1 VQNPISAVE
10 DTYIKPKWGLF
21 TFLRKVRQDQ
31 LSVLTPEVFHRRL
44 LSGRLFRLRW
54 FLVNWPDYIEHVLL
68 DNHQNYIKGR
78 FSDALLGPIV
88 GQGMLTSE
96 GTAWRRLRRIAAPAF
111 HQRSIARFVDEMV
124 HCTTSMLQHWEGRSE
139 SFDIAS
145 EMTELTLDVITRTMF
160 STNISSEVTR
170 LRQLMQTVL
179 QLTYPNTADLLGLPL
194 WIPRMRSK
202 TKQRAIA
209 ELDLLVARILASRR
223 QAADENKDLLS
234 LLLAARDEETGEG
247 LNERQLRDEIMTIF
261 LAGHETTA
269 NALAFTW
276 YLLATHP
283 DVDARLQDELARV
296 LDGWAP
302 VYGDIAQLRYT
313 RMIFEETLRLY
324 PPVYQIG
331 RTALGPD
338 IIGGVTVPKG
348 AIVTIH
354 TYGTHR
360 NPALWPDPERF
371 DPERFAPDRS
381 AGRHR
386 FAYLP
391 FGGGPRICIGQ
402 GFAMAEAVVVIASVA
417 QRFRFSL
424 APGRS
429 VQPVGLFTLRAK
441 DGVWVTAA
449 PRQPAMR
456 TEVAAAE

>member
-1 VQNPISAVE
+1 VQNPVPAVE
-10 DTYIKPKWGLF
+10 DTYIAPKWGLF
-21 TFLRKVRQDQ
+21 TFLRKVREDQ
-31 LSVLTPEVFHRRL
+31 LSILSPEVFDRRL

-54 FLVNWPDYIEHVLL
+54 FRVNWPDYIEHVLL

-88 GQGMLTSE
+88 GEGMLTSE
-96 GTAWRRLRRIAAPAF
+96 GAAWRRLRRIAAPAF
-111 HQRSIARFVDEMV
+111 HQRSVARFVDDMV
-124 HCTTSMLQHWEGRSE
+124 HCTAAMLERWKGRSE
-139 SFDIAS
+139 PFNIAS
-145 EMTELTLDVITRTMF
+145 DMTELTLDIITRSMF
-160 STNISSEVTR
+160 STDISSEVTR
-170 LRQLMQTVL
+170 LRQLIQTVL
-179 QLTYPNTADLLGLPL
+179 QLTFPGTADLLGLPG
-194 WIPRMRSK
+194 WIPRMRSR

-209 ELDLLVARILASRR
+209 ELDKLVEHILASRR
-223 QAADENKDLLS
+223 QEADENGDLLS
-234 LLLAARDEETGEG
+234 LLLAARDEETGEA
-247 LNERQLRDEIMTIF
+247 LSHRQLRDEIMTIF

-283 DVDARLQDELARV
+283 EVDARLQEELTHV
-296 LDGWAP
+296 LDGRAP
-302 VYGDIAQLRYT
+302 VYADVARLRYT

-324 PPVYQIG
+324 PPAYQIG

-338 IIGGVTVPKG
+338 VIGGVTVPKG
-348 AIVTIH
+348 AVVTIH
-354 TYGTHR
+354 TYVTHR
-360 NPALWPDPERF
+360 NPTLWPDPERF
-371 DPERFAPDRS
+371 DPERFTPERS

-417 QRFRFSL
+417 QRFRLSL
-424 APGRS
+424 VPGHS

-449 PRQPAMR
+449 PRQPAVR
-456 TEVAAAE
+456 AGSAAAE

>member
-1 VQNPISAVE
+1 
-10 DTYIKPKWGLF
+10 
-21 TFLRKVRQDQ
+21 
-31 LSVLTPEVFHRRL
+31 
-44 LSGRLFRLRW
+44 
-54 FLVNWPDYIEHVLL
+54 
-68 DNHQNYIKGR
+68 
-78 FSDALLGPIV
+78 
-88 GQGMLTSE
+88 
-96 GTAWRRLRRIAAPAF
+96 
-111 HQRSIARFVDEMV
+111 
-124 HCTTSMLQHWEGRSE
+124 
-139 SFDIAS
+139 
-145 EMTELTLDVITRTMF
+145 MTELTLDVITRTMF
-160 STNISSEVTR
+160 STDISSEVTR

-179 QLTYPNTADLLGLPL
+179 QLTYPNTADLLGLPR

-209 ELDLLVARILASRR
+209 ELDLLVARILESRR
-223 QAADENKDLLS
+223 RAADENGDLLS
-234 LLLAARDEETGEG
+234 LLLAARDEETGQG

-296 LDGWAP
+296 LDGRAP
-302 VYGDIAQLRYT
+302 VCGDIAQLRYT

-338 IIGGVTVPKG
+338 VIGGVTVPKG

-354 TYGTHR
+354 TYVTHR
-360 NPALWPDPERF
+360 NPTLWPDPERF
-371 DPERFAPDRS
+371 DPERFAPDHS

-456 TEVAAAE
+456 TGVAAAE